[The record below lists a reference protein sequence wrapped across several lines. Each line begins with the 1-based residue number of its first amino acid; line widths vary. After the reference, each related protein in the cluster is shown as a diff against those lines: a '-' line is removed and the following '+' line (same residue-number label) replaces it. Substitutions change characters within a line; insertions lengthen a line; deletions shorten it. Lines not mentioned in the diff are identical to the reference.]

1 MWCST
6 LSWETQIKCYTLMVI
21 SWSIRGCKHLLTV
34 VSLLSREWAWAR
46 LAAVTSSVRACREN
60 MAEMVTCEW
69 RLREVT
75 VVPPVYLCG
84 LACPRRCRRCDD
96 QTSTEDVCLGSPRL
110 PQLSSRQ
117 RAGLSDCDLTDWL
130 TPWKSAR
137 PCLLQTGP
145 AGREYRLHSLT
156 LSTKSWQY

>member
-1 MWCST
+1 MWCIT

-60 MAEMVTCEW
+60 MAEMVTCVW

-117 RAGLSDCDLTDWL
+117 RAGPIVTWLTDSL
-130 TPWKSAR
+130 RENLPGRACSR
-137 PCLLQTGP
+137 QDQQ
-145 AGREYRLHSLT
+145 AGNIGYTHLHSPPSLQ
-156 LSTKSWQY
+156 QY